1 MAFLTVENVTKRFG
15 GLIANRDI
23 SFVLE
28 EGQIIGLIGPN
39 GTGKTTLFNC
49 LTGFLKA
56 EEGKVYFNGHNTI
69 TYTPQKVLHIGIA
82 RTFQIAKTFQNMTVL
97 ENVTVG
103 ALHRHFRVKDAIE
116 IAMGI
121 LEFTNLIGKKHI
133 LGGALTVPDRKRV
146 ELARALAT
154 QPKLLMLDEVMAG
167 LNRSEI
173 AEAIKMIKKI
183 RDAGV
188 TILIVEHI
196 MEVVMPLSD
205 RVLVMDQGAL
215 IAEGLPA
222 KIVQNEE
229 VIRAYLGENWD
240 A

>member
-1 MAFLTVENVTKRFG
+1 MAFLAVENVTKRFG
-15 GLIANRDI
+15 GLVANRDI
-23 SFVLE
+23 SFTLE

-39 GTGKTTLFNC
+39 GAGKTTLFNC

-56 EEGKVYFNGHNTI
+56 EEGKVYFNGYNTI
-69 TYTPQKVLHIGIA
+69 NYTPQQVLHVGMV
-82 RTFQIAKTFQNMTVL
+82 RTFQITKTFQNMTVL

-103 ALHRHFRVKDAIE
+103 ALLRHFRVKDAIK
-116 IAMGI
+116 IAMEI
-121 LEFTNLIGKKHI
+121 LEFTSLKGKEHF

-167 LNRSEI
+167 LNRTEI
-173 AEAIKMIKKI
+173 VEATKLVRKI
-183 RDAGV
+183 RDTGV
-188 TILIVEHI
+188 TVLIVEHI

-215 IAEGLPA
+215 IAEGPPA
-222 KIVQNEE
+222 EIVQNEK
-229 VIRAYLGENWD
+229 VIRAYLGENWN